1 MKLLSFFFKN
11 HFTAIIVI
19 AVALNIKPLGES
31 LRRKKL
37 FTQSE
42 YVPKDCLLII
52 RGKLVALQYSTTTLF
67 QWSKANIVGQLSLCA
82 WQCNAVRRI
91 QLHLCSIPAKNP

>member
-1 MKLLSFFFKN
+1 MGKFLLSLDCHVVNVDETVEFFFLN

-52 RGKLVALQYSTTTLF
+52 RGKLVALQYSTHHPIPVVKGEYSGTAL
-67 QWSKANIVGQLSLCA
+67 IVCLA
-82 WQCNAVRRI
+82 M
-91 QLHLCSIPAKNP
+91 